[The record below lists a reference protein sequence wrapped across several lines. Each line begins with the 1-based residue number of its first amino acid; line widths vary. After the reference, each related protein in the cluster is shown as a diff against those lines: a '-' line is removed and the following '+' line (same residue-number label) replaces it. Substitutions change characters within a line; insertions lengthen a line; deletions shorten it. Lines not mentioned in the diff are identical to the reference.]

1 MGYTQLSFAE
11 ECEISISSLKK
22 YMKNELPYSISHL
35 ELFSDLLDCST
46 DYLLGKSETPR
57 KEIQTLKEQTH
68 LSDAALL
75 ALQLNISDY
84 EKEPETSYDKVR
96 QAVAEDDLIVASLVL
111 EDIEFLGLIKS
122 YLFFDSKDEYF
133 NGIFNFVEIGG
144 VILRPPDAQE
154 IYLTKI
160 MSRLVLMKD
169 SFSKLEN
176 KQDVLTREVSEWRE
190 TLKGMAR

>member
-96 QAVAEDDLIVASLVL
+96 QTVAEDDLIVASLVL

-154 IYLTKI
+154 IYLMKI

-176 KQDVLTREVSEWRE
+176 KQEVLTREVSEWQE